1 MTVELTSNNLHCHS
15 YIPQTGTCPGD
26 QTLTL
31 KNLLTELTGVSHWQ
45 LLASYLEVPKKKRS
59 KIGVRYDRDP
69 ERCKERMLDWWLKST
84 RQPSWERL
92 AQALEK
98 MGHHKDLVQRIWNK
112 YIAPPPAEVGVGL
125 INVCVKRCMCL
136 SV

>member
-1 MTVELTSNNLHCHS
+1 
-15 YIPQTGTCPGD
+15 
-26 QTLTL
+26 L

-69 ERCKERMLDWWLKST
+69 DRCKERMLDWWLKST
-84 RQPSWERL
+84 HQPSWERL

-112 YIAPPPAEVGVGL
+112 
-125 INVCVKRCMCL
+125 
-136 SV
+136 